1 MTVLPTLLG
10 LVLEESLA
18 RKSEATAIA
27 QVLGESDL
35 MMNAIWA
42 PPMGLQPGHIKTLVD
57 LGTRTKAYMKLND
70 LMIKC
75 ACPFLLLGMIRSI
88 DIFLHF
94 VRRCIQLQ
102 TDSSLEHWTRANV
115 KPFPMTGKGKVH
127 AAFVVCACV

>member
-42 PPMGLQPGHIKTLVD
+42 PPMGLQPAHIKTLVD
-57 LGTRTKAYMKLND
+57 PGTRTKAYMKLND

-75 ACPFLLLGMIRSI
+75 ACPRFITRHDPFHRFLALCQA
-88 DIFLHF
+88 LHP
-94 VRRCIQLQ
+94 IA
-102 TDSSLEHWTRANV
+102 D
-115 KPFPMTGKGKVH
+115 G
-127 AAFVVCACV
+127 